1 MGYTMQLKNGTELQ
15 GGRYRIEKI
24 LGQGGFGIT
33 YLAEQTGLG
42 RKVAIKEFFM
52 KEFCNRNA
60 ETSQVSV
67 GSKGSSELVER
78 FREKFLKE
86 ARRIAS
92 LEHKNIVPVIDVFE
106 ENGTAYYVMKYMGG
120 GSLSDKVAAGALP
133 EADALRYIRQIASA
147 LDFVHG
153 KLMMHLDVKP
163 ANVLL
168 SDDDEA
174 VLIDFGLA
182 KQYDDAGTQTSTT
195 PVGISHGYAPME
207 QYKRGG
213 VGTFSPATDIYS
225 LGATLYKLV
234 TGNTPPEANDVA
246 NDGLPELP
254 QHLSSNVRAAIEA
267 AMQFRLK
274 ERPQSIGEF
283 LEIVESGKLKVER
296 GEMKDDSDGVE
307 DCPPVLRGTS
317 AAEGVNDSSAT
328 DDGATVVGNSSGSC
342 HPERSEPS
350 VDARRGQSQGSYK
363 HANREILPP
372 SGRQNDNSGEWRDES
387 GKRRDESGKWK
398 DDIVQG
404 TNEGDSEVTFAFRD
418 KPSTSPIERSTEETH
433 LAGAVISSAS
443 EKSQFSGS
451 CHPERSEPSVD
462 ARRGQSQGSYKHAN
476 REILPPSGRQNDNSG
491 KMRDES
497 GEVKDESGE
506 MKYERK
512 GLGGTSK
519 KKWAI
524 IIAVLVIGAV
534 AALLGT
540 LSGGGSDDTAAE
552 RERLAAIAEE
562 QRIEA
567 ERLAAEQQRLEQE
580 RLAQEAQNS
589 NA

>member
-1 MGYTMQLKNGTELQ
+1 MQLKNGTELQ

-462 ARRGQSQGSYKHAN
+462 ARRGQSQGTHKHAN

>member
-15 GGRYRIEKI
+15 GGRYKIEKI

-67 GSKGSSELVER
+67 GSEGSSELVER

-133 EADALRYIRQIASA
+133 EADAVRYIRQIASA

-207 QYKRGG
+207 QYRRGG

-234 TGNTPPEANDVA
+234 TGSTPPEASDVND
-246 NDGLPELP
+246 DGLPALP
-254 QHLSSNVRAAIEA
+254 QQLSANACATIEA
-267 AMQFRLK
+267 AMQPRRK
-274 ERPQSIGEF
+274 DRPQSVEAFVRMLDGSPMQRSAQRPLVEKTVIIDCDDTTECNDFQVDRSKENRIDNAYGTTKIADKPKGKSRF
-283 LEIVESGKLKVER
+283 WVVLLIVLLLVGGVVGGIMMYGNRSHYKKY
-296 GEMKDDSDGVE
+296 MKDSKKCDST
-307 DCPPVLRGTS
+307 C
-317 AAEGVNDSSAT
+317 
-328 DDGATVVGNSSGSC
+328 
-342 HPERSEPS
+342 
-350 VDARRGQSQGSYK
+350 
-363 HANREILPP
+363 
-372 SGRQNDNSGEWRDES
+372 
-387 GKRRDESGKWK
+387 
-398 DDIVQG
+398 
-404 TNEGDSEVTFAFRD
+404 
-418 KPSTSPIERSTEETH
+418 
-433 LAGAVISSAS
+433 
-443 EKSQFSGS
+443 
-451 CHPERSEPSVD
+451 
-462 ARRGQSQGSYKHAN
+462 
-476 REILPPSGRQNDNSG
+476 
-491 KMRDES
+491 MRDS
-497 GEVKDESGE
+497 WV
-506 MKYERK
+506 Y
-512 GLGGTSK
+512 
-519 KKWAI
+519 I
-524 IIAVLVIGAV
+524 IY
-534 AALLGT
+534 
-540 LSGGGSDDTAAE
+540 
-552 RERLAAIAEE
+552 
-562 QRIEA
+562 
-567 ERLAAEQQRLEQE
+567 
-580 RLAQEAQNS
+580 
-589 NA
+589 